1 MDSVHWMYVL
11 LILVTMPPMVP
22 NSALLTS
29 AGTLAATGGLDLAI
43 LGPIL
48 LTSAI
53 LGDLGV
59 FWMGRRSRGRALAW
73 LSRDA
78 RRRSTLEWT
87 TQRIHRYGVPSVI
100 AMRFVPT
107 GRGTGGL
114 AAGISGYPVRK
125 YLAGAGVAEAVFL
138 SYTIGFGYLG
148 VGLSR
153 TTSPRFSSD
162 PRCRCSWQAAP
173 CLCSRYYADAP
184 TGLFHERVG
193 DGSA

>member
-11 LILVTMPPMVP
+11 LILATMPPLVP

-29 AGTLAATGGLDLAI
+29 AGTLAATGGLDLAA
-43 LGPIL
+43 LAPIL
-48 LTSAI
+48 LTSAV

-59 FWMGRRSRGRALAW
+59 FWMGRRSRGRVLAW

-87 TQRIHRYGVPSVI
+87 TRRIQRYGVPSVI

-114 AAGISGYPVRK
+114 AAGISGFPIRK
-125 YLAGAGVAEAVFL
+125 YLAGAGIAEAVFL

-148 VGLSR
+148 GRALPDGIPPFLVGPALSLLMA
-153 TTSPRFSSD
+153 SAVMLAQ
-162 PRCRCSWQAAP
+162 QAVRRRANR
-173 CLCSRYYADAP
+173 LAS
-184 TGLFHERVG
+184 
-193 DGSA
+193 